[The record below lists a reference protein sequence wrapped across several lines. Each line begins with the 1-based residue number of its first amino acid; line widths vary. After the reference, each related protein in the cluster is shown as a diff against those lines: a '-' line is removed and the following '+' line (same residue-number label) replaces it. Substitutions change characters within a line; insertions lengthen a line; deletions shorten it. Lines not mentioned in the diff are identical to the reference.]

1 MTPASS
7 ATSEHRALS
16 DDELVA
22 MLQTMIAARLYS
34 TRCFNL
40 QRQGRLG
47 TMAPIDGN
55 EAVVVGATFALDPA
69 HDWIVPQYREQYA
82 LGRYGDEV
90 IRRHALYLA
99 GHPEGSNYPAG
110 LNVFPAQISLAA
122 QLPHAVGLAWG
133 LQRRALPGAVAVFF
147 GDGASSEGDFYESA
161 NFAELLKAPVVFM
174 LVNNGWAISTPTA
187 RQTAAVTFAD
197 KSAAFGMP
205 GVRVD
210 GRDPVA
216 VWEVVRA
223 ARKRAV
229 DGEGP
234 TLVEAVTYRLGH
246 HTTADDPTR
255 YVPGDELAAAKAA
268 DPVHTFTAQ
277 LRELGL
283 WDDERQAA
291 AEAQASRVIDEAVEQ
306 ALATPL
312 APDAF
317 FDHVYAEP
325 TQRMQRQR
333 RALLDLEAEGR
344 S

>member
-1 MTPASS
+1 MSASS
-7 ATSEHRALS
+7 TAPERPGLS
-16 DDELVA
+16 DDDLVA
-22 MLQTMIAARLYS
+22 MLDTMVAARLHS

-40 QRQGRLG
+40 QRQGKLG
-47 TMAPIDGN
+47 TMAPVDGN
-55 EAVVVGATFALDPA
+55 EAVVVGTSFALEPE
-69 HDWIVPQYREQYA
+69 HDWVVPQYREQYA

-90 IRRHALYLA
+90 IRRHVLYLA
-99 GHPEGSNYPAG
+99 GHPEGSNYPEG
-110 LNVFPAQISLAA
+110 CNVFPAQISLAA
-122 QLPHAVGLAWG
+122 QIPHAVGLAWG
-133 LQRRALPGAVAVFF
+133 LRRQGRPGVVAVFF
-147 GDGASSEGDFYESA
+147 GDGASSEGDFYEAA
-161 NFAELLKAPVVFM
+161 NFAELIKAPVVFM

-197 KSAAFGMP
+197 KAAAFGMP

-223 ARKRAV
+223 ARRRAAA
-229 DGEGP
+229 GEGP

-255 YVPGDELAAAKAA
+255 YVPAAELAEAKAL
-268 DPVHTFTAQ
+268 DPVHTFRTQ
-277 LRELGL
+277 LEELGL
-283 WDDERQAA
+283 WDAERQAA
-291 AEAQASRVIDEAVEQ
+291 AEARAGAVIDAAVDA

-317 FDHVYAEP
+317 FEHVFAEP
-325 TQRMQRQR
+325 TPRMEQQR
-333 RALLDLEAEGR
+333 RSLLELEAQGR

>member
-1 MTPASS
+1 MSTPAPQRGPTD
-7 ATSEHRALS
+7 A
-16 DDELVA
+16 ELVGMA
-22 MLQTMIAARLYS
+22 RTMIAARIYS

-47 TMAPIDGN
+47 TMAPVDGN
-55 EAVVVGATFALDPA
+55 EAVVVGTTFALQPE
-69 HDWIVPQYREQYA
+69 HDWIFPQYREQYA

-110 LNVFPAQISLAA
+110 LNVFPCQISLAA
-122 QLPHAVGLAWG
+122 QIPHAVGMAWG
-133 LQRRALPGAVAVFF
+133 LQRQGLPGVAVACF
-147 GDGASSEGDFYESA
+147 GDGASSEGDFYEAA
-161 NFAELLKAPVVFM
+161 NFAAVIKAPVVF
-174 LVNNGWAISTPTA
+174 LLTNNGWAISTPTS
-187 RQTAAVTFAD
+187 RQTAAATFAD
-197 KSAAFGMP
+197 KAAAFGMP

-216 VWEVVRA
+216 VWEVVSAARARA
-223 ARKRAV
+223 AA
-229 DGEGP
+229 GQGP
-234 TLVEAVTYRLGH
+234 TLIEAVTQRLGH

-255 YVPGDELAAAKAA
+255 YIPAEQLAAARAA
-268 DPVHTFTAQ
+268 DPVVTFPAQ

-283 WDDERQAA
+283 WDDTDQAEAEAA
-291 AEAQASRVIDEAVEQ
+291 AHAVIDDAVER

-317 FDHVYAEP
+317 FEHVYAEP
-325 TQRMQRQR
+325 TPRMQQQ
-333 RALLDLEAEGR
+333 RALLLELEGQGL

>member
-1 MTPASS
+1 MNTS
-7 ATSEHRALS
+7 AEQRGPT
-16 DDELVA
+16 DEQLVG
-22 MLQTMIAARLYS
+22 MLQTMIAARIYS

-55 EAVVVGATFALDPA
+55 EATVVGCTYALDPA
-69 HDWIVPQYREQYA
+69 HDWVFSQYREFYG

-90 IRRHALYLA
+90 IRRQVLYLA
-99 GHPEGSNYPAG
+99 GHPEGSFYPPG
-110 LNVFPAQISLAA
+110 VNVFPAQISLAA
-122 QLPHAVGLAWG
+122 QIPHAVGMAWG
-133 LQRRALPGAVAVFF
+133 QLRQGLPGCSVAFF
-147 GDGASSEGDFYESA
+147 GDGASSEGDFYEAA
-161 NFAELLKAPVVFM
+161 NFAAVIKAPVIFM

-187 RQTAAVTFAD
+187 RQTAAATFAD
-197 KSAAFGMP
+197 KAAAFGMP

-216 VWEVVRA
+216 VWEVVHA
-223 ARKRAV
+223 ARARAV
-229 DGEGP
+229 AGDGP

-255 YVPGDELAAAKAA
+255 YIPAEDMAAARAK
-268 DPVHTFTAQ
+268 DPVVTFAAQ
-277 LRELGL
+277 LRDVGL

-291 AEAQASRVIDEAVEQ
+291 AEATAQATIDAAVDA
-306 ALATPL
+306 ALSTPL

-317 FDHVYAEP
+317 FDNVFAETTP
-325 TQRMQRQR
+325 RMERQ
-333 RALLDLEAEGR
+333 RALLLELEGKGW